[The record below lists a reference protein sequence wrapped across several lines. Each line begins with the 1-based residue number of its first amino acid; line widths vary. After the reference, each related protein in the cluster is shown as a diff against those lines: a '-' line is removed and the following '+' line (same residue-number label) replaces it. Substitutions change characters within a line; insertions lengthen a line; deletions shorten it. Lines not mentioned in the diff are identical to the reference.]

1 VSVVHAV
8 ASTVPAGEADIAP
21 ADAARPVAVSV
32 VVVAFHRP
40 MALARLLDAVVA
52 PGLEVVVV
60 NVGEDP
66 AVTAAIDSAA
76 VDSAAVDSADDGT
89 APDDVVEIGIPGNPG
104 FAAGVN
110 VGVAA
115 ARGDVVVFMND
126 DATLGLPDLR
136 ALTNAVAAGAD
147 VAVPRVL
154 GADGHA
160 ERTIAALPTPT
171 ALAREWL
178 LLPDAPIGPLSRHL
192 RVEKWRLPAGPERID
207 AAAAVAVAARRSLVI
222 EEPIPEG
229 YFLYWEES
237 EWFWNLHQRGA
248 RVEYRPDAT
257 CRHDGGRTDV
267 RPEKSRLLARNAV
280 RCVRRTQGRGSG
292 IAAYAIVVLW
302 NLRLAVVDGARA
314 TLGRAPRAQAHAR
327 RAGLRAA
334 VGSWR
339 ELR

>member
-1 VSVVHAV
+1 VSASP
-8 ASTVPAGEADIAP
+8 AALRTAQSTVPSTGP
-21 ADAARPVAVSV
+21 ARELDVDVAVVGATEVAVSV

-40 MALARLLDAVVA
+40 ASLARLLDAVIA

-60 NVGEDP
+60 NVGDDP
-66 AVTAAIDSAA
+66 AVTDVIAAAA
-76 VDSAAVDSADDGT
+76 H
-89 APDDVVEIGIPGNPG
+89 DVVEIGVPGNPG

-115 ARGDVVVFMND
+115 AQGDVVVFMND
-126 DATLGLPDLR
+126 DATLGPADLR
-136 ALTNAVAAGAD
+136 ALTDAVVAGAD
-147 VAVPRVL
+147 VAVPRVVDS
-154 GADGHA
+154 DGRV

-178 LLPDAPIGPLSRHL
+178 LLPDAPVGTLGRHL
-192 RVEKWRLPAGPERID
+192 RVEKWRLPTRPERVD
-207 AAAAVAVAARRSLVI
+207 AAAAVAVAARRSLVVS
-222 EEPIPEG
+222 EPMPED

-237 EWFWNLHQRGA
+237 EWFWNLRERGA
-248 RVEYRPDAT
+248 RVEYRPEAT
-257 CRHDGGRTDV
+257 CRHDGGRADV

-280 RCVRRTQGRGSG
+280 RCVRRTQGRGAG
-292 IAAYAIVVLW
+292 VAAYAIVLLW
-302 NLRLAVVDGARA
+302 NARLAVADGARA
-314 TLGRAPRAQAHAR
+314 GLGRVPRAQAHAR